1 MVPTAST
8 DKPRFIYVI
17 CQRGAEK
24 TLREEVLSN
33 HDTFRL
39 AFSRPGF
46 VTFKVEADSL
56 GENFSLKSTLARTWG
71 WSLGKVAGD
80 SAKELVTQITA
91 DPQYAKCSHVHV
103 WERDHT
109 LPGKNGFEPGISPLA
124 TEAAAQLAEV
134 NDAIT
139 PPTTRYFNRVASVD
153 DHVFDVVMVEPN
165 EWWYGYHIASHVA
178 GRWPGGVPIVDTKV
192 ETVSRAYFKLKEALL
207 WSGITI
213 HPGDVCAEIGSAPG
227 GACQLLLEMGATVIG
242 IDPAEM
248 EDEILKH
255 DQFTHVRKRSSEV
268 RKKDFSQVK
277 WLVSDMSVTPTY
289 TLDAIEEIV
298 SHDRVSVT
306 GVIMTMKL
314 TDWKL
319 VNDVPALMKRAGA
332 LGFKFVRSRQL
343 AFNRREFCM
352 VAVKDRYALRKS
364 RKIKRSERVSPKV
377 QETTATL
384 EPQPQPEIPPQAE
397 VQSPPKS

>member
-1 MVPTAST
+1 MTSPVPA
-8 DKPRFIYVI
+8 DKPNFIYVI
-17 CQRGAEK
+17 CQHGAEK
-24 TLREEVLSN
+24 ALREEVLAN
-33 HDTFRL
+33 HANLRL

-46 VTFKVEADSL
+46 VTFKVEGTSL

-71 WSLGKVAGD
+71 WSLGKVSGD
-80 SAKELVTQITA
+80 SAETLANQVVKA
-91 DPQYAKCSHVHV
+91 PQFSTCPHVHV

-109 LPGKNGFEPGISPLA
+109 LPGKNGFEPGVSPLA
-124 TEAAAQLAEV
+124 TEVARQLAEV
-134 NDAIT
+134 KDGPEQSST
-139 PPTTRYFNRVASVD
+139 KYFNRIAGVD
-153 DHVFDVVMVEPN
+153 DRVFDVVMVEPD
-165 EWWYGYHIASHVA
+165 EWWFGYHIASHTA
-178 GRWPGGVPIVDTKV
+178 GRWPGGVPVVDTKV
-192 ETVSRAYFKLKEALL
+192 ETVSRAFFKLKEALL

-213 HPGDVCAEIGSAPG
+213 KPGDVCAEIGSAPG

-255 DQFTHVRKRSSEV
+255 EQFTHVRKRSSEV

-319 VNDVPALMKRAGA
+319 VNDVPALMKRARE
-332 LGFKFVRSRQL
+332 LGFKFVRARQL

-352 VAVKDRYALRKS
+352 VAVTDRFAIRKS
-364 RKIKRSERVSPKV
+364 KKAGREKAPRPKPK
-377 QETTATL
+377 EKA
-384 EPQPQPEIPPQAE
+384 ESQPNSAE
-397 VQSPPKS
+397 K

>member
-46 VTFKVEADSL
+46 VTFKVEANSL

-71 WSLGKVAGD
+71 WSLGKVTGD

-134 NDAIT
+134 NNSGT
-139 PPTTRYFNRVASVD
+139 PPTVKCSNRVASVD
-153 DHVFDVVMVEPN
+153 DCVFDVVMVEPN
-165 EWWYGYHIASHVA
+165 EWLSLIHI
-178 GRWPGGVPIVDTKV
+178 
-192 ETVSRAYFKLKEALL
+192 
-207 WSGITI
+207 
-213 HPGDVCAEIGSAPG
+213 
-227 GACQLLLEMGATVIG
+227 
-242 IDPAEM
+242 
-248 EDEILKH
+248 
-255 DQFTHVRKRSSEV
+255 
-268 RKKDFSQVK
+268 
-277 WLVSDMSVTPTY
+277 
-289 TLDAIEEIV
+289 
-298 SHDRVSVT
+298 
-306 GVIMTMKL
+306 
-314 TDWKL
+314 
-319 VNDVPALMKRAGA
+319 
-332 LGFKFVRSRQL
+332 
-343 AFNRREFCM
+343 
-352 VAVKDRYALRKS
+352 
-364 RKIKRSERVSPKV
+364 
-377 QETTATL
+377 
-384 EPQPQPEIPPQAE
+384 
-397 VQSPPKS
+397 

>member
-1 MVPTAST
+1 MEN
-8 DKPRFIYVI
+8 DKPKFIYVI
-17 CQRGAEK
+17 CQHGAEK
-24 TLREEVLSN
+24 TLREEVLAN
-33 HDTFRL
+33 HAGLKL

-46 VTFKVEADSL
+46 VTFKAEEASL
-56 GENFSLKSTLARTWG
+56 GDNFALKSTLARTWG
-71 WSLGKVAGD
+71 WSLGKAIGD
-80 SAKELVTQITA
+80 SAEELAKQIVESSRFST
-91 DPQYAKCSHVHV
+91 SVHVHV
-103 WERDHT
+103 WERDPT
-109 LPGKNGFEPGISPLA
+109 LPGKNGFEPGVSPLA
-124 TEAAAQLAEV
+124 TEVARMLAEA
-134 NDAIT
+134 NERLAGSST
-139 PPTTRYFNRVASVD
+139 KQFNRVAGVD
-153 DHVFDVVMVEPN
+153 DCIFDVVMVEPN
-165 EWWYGYHIASHVA
+165 EWWYGYHIASHAA
-178 GRWPGGVPIVDTKV
+178 GRWPGGVPIIDTKV
-192 ETVSRAYFKLKEALL
+192 ETFSRAYFKLKEALL

-213 HPGDVCAEIGSAPG
+213 QPGDVCAEIGSAPG

-255 DQFTHVRKRSSEV
+255 EQFTHVRKRSSEV

-319 VNDVPALMKRAGA
+319 VSEVPALMKRARD

-352 VAVKDRYALRKS
+352 VAVRDRFALRKS
-364 RKIKRSERVSPKV
+364 KRVKKVAPRPKKKSKVEDKPRESE
-377 QETTATL
+377 
-384 EPQPQPEIPPQAE
+384 
-397 VQSPPKS
+397 

>member
-1 MVPTAST
+1 MTVSSDEP
-8 DKPRFIYVI
+8 KFIYVI
-17 CQRGAEK
+17 CQHGAEK

-33 HDTFRL
+33 HPGLKL

-46 VTFKVEADSL
+46 VTFKAEDASL
-56 GENFSLKSTLARTWG
+56 GESFSLKSTLARTWG
-71 WSLGKVAGD
+71 WSLGKASGD
-80 SAKELVTQITA
+80 YAETLAKQIVET
-91 DPQYAKCSHVHV
+91 PQFVKSSHVHV

-109 LPGKNGFEPGISPLA
+109 LPGKNGFEPGVSPLA
-124 TEAAAQLAEV
+124 AEVATQLAAANESVSQSSSKS
-134 NDAIT
+134 
-139 PPTTRYFNRVASVD
+139 FNRVAGVD

-165 EWWYGYHIASHVA
+165 EWWYGYHIASHTA
-178 GRWPGGVPIVDTKV
+178 GRWPGGAPMIDTKV

-213 HPGDVCAEIGSAPG
+213 KPGDVCAEIGSAPG

-255 DQFTHVRKRSSEV
+255 ENFTHTRKRSSEV
-268 RKKDFSQVK
+268 RKKDFTPVK
-277 WLVSDMSVTPTY
+277 WLISDMSVTPTY

-314 TDWKL
+314 TDMKL
-319 VNDVPALMKRAGA
+319 VNDIPALMKRARN
-332 LGFKFVRSRQL
+332 LGFKFVRARQL

-364 RKIKRSERVSPKV
+364 KKTVGKSGASPKKV
-377 QETTATL
+377 EAAEPSAKVEATKPETDVEATK
-384 EPQPQPEIPPQAE
+384 PE
-397 VQSPPKS
+397 KN